1 MILTRENIIAE
12 IGFEPKLDVF
22 QVNPHSVDLRA
33 SVEVTLMPGV
43 TSHVQT
49 MEKVALP
56 GDVMGVVY
64 PRSSTNRRFIALD
77 MTGVVD
83 ANYSGHLMMPM
94 TNCTEKPIRILR
106 GERVAQIVFQRLEK
120 QAPLRLSKYH
130 GTDGAYLP
138 DKSEETA
145 LLESGDLD
153 ALKAK
158 YAL

>member
-1 MILTRENIIAE
+1 MILTKENILVE
-12 IGFEPKLDVF
+12 IGFEPALDVF

-33 SVEVTLMPGV
+33 CVEVSLMPGV
-43 TSHVQT
+43 TTHVQT
-49 MEKVALP
+49 MERVTLP

-120 QAPLRLSKYH
+120 QAVLRLSKYH

-138 DKSEETA
+138 DKSDEVVFLETGNV
-145 LLESGDLD
+145 EG
-153 ALKAK
+153 LKAK